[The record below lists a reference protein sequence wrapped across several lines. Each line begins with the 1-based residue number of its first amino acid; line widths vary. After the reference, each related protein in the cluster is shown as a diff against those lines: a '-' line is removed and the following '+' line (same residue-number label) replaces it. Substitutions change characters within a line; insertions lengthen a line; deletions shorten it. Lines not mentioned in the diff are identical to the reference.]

1 MTQKSVQENTELA
14 AGLLAVVP
22 KILSR
27 IGADVPLS
35 GEVLEENPHLREV
48 SELRATPGQLT
59 LLQVLVEHE
68 RCTMQELAEHL
79 AVVPSTATAMV
90 KRLLAQG
97 YVERLRGEED
107 WRTVWVKATERG
119 RRAVMVFNEARLASL
134 KCRVKYLSAEEQES
148 IMAALPALQHLVE
161 VSRNGV

>member
-1 MTQKSVQENTELA
+1 MTQKPVEENTELA
-14 AGLLAVVP
+14 VALLTVVP
-22 KILSR
+22 RILSR
-27 IGADVPLS
+27 IGADVPID
-35 GEVLEENPHLREV
+35 GEVLDENPHLREV
-48 SELRATPGQLT
+48 SELRATPGQLS

-79 AVVPSTATAMV
+79 VVVPSTATAMV

-119 RRAVMVFNEARLASL
+119 RRAVTVFNEARLASL
-134 KCRVKYLSAEEQES
+134 KCRLKRLDEAERQS
-148 IMAALPALQHLVE
+148 ILAALPALRHLVE
-161 VSRNGV
+161 V